1 MYFYFFLKVK
11 SSNLTGLRSINHFRT
26 CRNIWKLFC
35 WFAEVRVTCI
45 FSKDCIL
52 PCSFTST
59 NGDVQ
64 IQWFQQEALIFS
76 VQPAGQRFNHGN
88 MFLFSDS
95 VSEGNA
101 SLLVKQVDTRS
112 KGRYKCVVNNVTV
125 TYVVATVEGLFLL
138 QEYFDLFKMY
148 YLWLVKHKPQYIIG
162 KSLWQWRLPD
172 SSFPW

>member
-1 MYFYFFLKVK
+1 M
-11 SSNLTGLRSINHFRT
+11 
-26 CRNIWKLFC
+26 
-35 WFAEVRVTCI
+35 TCI

-52 PCSFTST
+52 PCSFTSI

-88 MFLFSDS
+88 MSLFSDS

-138 QEYFDLFKMY
+138 QEYFDLF
-148 YLWLVKHKPQYIIG
+148 
-162 KSLWQWRLPD
+162 
-172 SSFPW
+172 